1 MKYFEIKDTQTL
13 ATLTPSEF
21 EFYLK
26 KYLEHQKQ
34 INSSYNSMSM
44 ITNTVN
50 HFCTMNDIVI
60 NSRKISKFKTPTGN
74 GKGRGQEHDE
84 AYTRE
89 DIQKLLNVAPLQMKV
104 CILVF
109 ASTGMR
115 KGALASIQR
124 RHLEKI
130 EDKNVYKVTVY
141 PWIGEEYICFTTP
154 ECSKAIDEYFDYR
167 TRLGEVLTPDSY
179 LIREDFDI
187 TDIEQIRLK
196 SRRIS
201 DRTISSGFYALS
213 IKAGTRQRTSGDKFT
228 HKKVALFHGFR
239 KYVTRQFINSKLDPE
254 KREMLL
260 GHKIGLTGAYYR
272 PSEDDLLQEYLKAV
286 NNLTISEE
294 NRLNLK
300 VLKLESEKNEIAR
313 LSMDVEKMKALM
325 QGWKGMAMATSKAS
339 NKITA

>member
-89 DIQKLLNVAPLQMKV
+89 DIQKLLNVAPLRMKV

-115 KGALASIQR
+115 KAALASIQR

-141 PWIGEEYICFTTP
+141 PGIGGGIHLFHYSRMFE
-154 ECSKAIDEYFDYR
+154 
-167 TRLGEVLTPDSY
+167 GH
-179 LIREDFDI
+179 
-187 TDIEQIRLK
+187 
-196 SRRIS
+196 RRI
-201 DRTISSGFYALS
+201 
-213 IKAGTRQRTSGDKFT
+213 
-228 HKKVALFHGFR
+228 FR
-239 KYVTRQFINSKLDPE
+239 L
-254 KREMLL
+254 
-260 GHKIGLTGAYYR
+260 
-272 PSEDDLLQEYLKAV
+272 
-286 NNLTISEE
+286 
-294 NRLNLK
+294 
-300 VLKLESEKNEIAR
+300 
-313 LSMDVEKMKALM
+313 
-325 QGWKGMAMATSKAS
+325 
-339 NKITA
+339 

>member
-1 MKYFEIKDTQTL
+1 M
-13 ATLTPSEF
+13 LT
-21 EFYLK
+21 
-26 KYLEHQKQ
+26 
-34 INSSYNSMSM
+34 
-44 ITNTVN
+44 
-50 HFCTMNDIVI
+50 
-60 NSRKISKFKTPTGN
+60 R
-74 GKGRGQEHDE
+74 
-84 AYTRE
+84 
-89 DIQKLLNVAPLQMKV
+89 
-104 CILVF
+104 
-109 ASTGMR
+109 
-115 KGALASIQR
+115 
-124 RHLEKI
+124 
-130 EDKNVYKVTVY
+130 
-141 PWIGEEYICFTTP
+141 
-154 ECSKAIDEYFDYR
+154 
-167 TRLGEVLTPDSY
+167 DSY

-228 HKKVALFHGFR
+228 RKKVALFHGLR
-239 KYVTRQFINSKLDPE
+239 KYVTTQFINSKLDPE

-313 LSMDVEKMKALM
+313 LSMDVEKMKAVM

-339 NKITA
+339 NKITT